1 MKTIN
6 TALGNVEV
14 TNVAMNR
21 ASGYG
26 QYTIATEIVFE
37 GTSKTI
43 NTHSTDSQ
51 LFDKLTD
58 LENNSERAEYLLT
71 NAKYTIE
78 SAIEDYI
85 NSL

>member
-1 MKTIN
+1 MKTLN
-6 TALGNVEV
+6 TALGNVEII
-14 TNVAMNR
+14 NVAMNR

-37 GTSKTI
+37 GNGKTI
-43 NTHSTDSQ
+43 NIHSTDSQ

-58 LENNSERAEYLLT
+58 LENNSERTEYLLA
-71 NAKYTIE
+71 NQKFTIE
-78 SAIEDYI
+78 SAIDDYI